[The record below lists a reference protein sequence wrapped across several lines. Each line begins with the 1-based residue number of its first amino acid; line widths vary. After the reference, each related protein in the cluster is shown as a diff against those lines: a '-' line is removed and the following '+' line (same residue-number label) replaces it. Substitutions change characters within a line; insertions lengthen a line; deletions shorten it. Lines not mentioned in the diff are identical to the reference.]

1 LSVIPGKPIIPK
13 LHSIARKSGIAANE
27 RLAMV
32 RMIIT
37 TTVPSGPV
45 TGGNN
50 GKRLLLRKRE

>member
-1 LSVIPGKPIIPK
+1 MPGKPIIPK
-13 LHSIARKSGIAANE
+13 LHRIARKSGIAANE

-32 RMIIT
+32 RMIIA
-37 TTVPSGPV
+37 TTVPSGPI